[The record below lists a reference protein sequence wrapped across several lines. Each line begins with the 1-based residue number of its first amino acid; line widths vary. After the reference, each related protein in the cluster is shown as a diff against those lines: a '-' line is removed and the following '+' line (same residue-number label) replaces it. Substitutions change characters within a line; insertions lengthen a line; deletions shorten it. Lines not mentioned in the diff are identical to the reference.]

1 MRYTVSNSVLGP
13 RAKSKFFRTFYITIF
28 LISAFAAFAIVA
40 DRGARY
46 FQGGRYG
53 VTQRRALAELD
64 VTRLLKRAE
73 EVCIN
78 SHQFID

>member
-1 MRYTVSNSVLGP
+1 MRYPVSNSVLGS

-28 LISAFAAFAIVA
+28 LISAFAAFSIVA

-46 FQGGRYG
+46 FQGDQYG

-64 VTRLLKRAE
+64 VTRLLKGYE
-73 EVCIN
+73 EVCVD
-78 SHQFID
+78 SCQSLD